1 MLETTSPKQLQQY
14 LIDLQVESLRVIA
27 QFTGIIGYFVLLALL
42 SPALHS
48 AQPSAA
54 WAGGLVLAASSTVGY
69 FLPERYYTLASHA
82 VVWGTLVAALCAA
95 QVMRTPEALYLF
107 IVPVIF
113 ASVLL
118 TRRTA
123 LVSAFV
129 VLGCIV
135 FVGFEIGVDG
145 LLSRSLVL
153 PILIAGLVT
162 FAAWLSAQRLYLAL
176 AWFGDAYER
185 AHTNE
190 QEARNRQAELQ
201 RILKALDEANYR
213 ISSMALP

>member
-54 WAGGLVLAASSTVGY
+54 WAGGLVLAASSTAGY